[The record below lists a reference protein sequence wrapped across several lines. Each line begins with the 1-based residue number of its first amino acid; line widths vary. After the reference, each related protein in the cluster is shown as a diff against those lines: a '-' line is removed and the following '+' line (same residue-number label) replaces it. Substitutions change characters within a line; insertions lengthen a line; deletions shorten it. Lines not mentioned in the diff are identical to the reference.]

1 MTWTAFNIN
10 APKKQTT
17 TTTNEYVI
25 YVIFI
30 LFYINYIYFSLFY
43 IYIFF
48 LFYSLRRHARP
59 VLRVY
64 STTANEKRSL
74 EKRNNFPRWLVSIY
88 RMIFVFFSSS
98 SSSFYFFFSRPFFT
112 IFRDGH

>member
-1 MTWTAFNIN
+1 MMTWTAFNIN

-17 TTTNEYVI
+17 TTTNEYL

-88 RMIFVFFSSS
+88 RMIFVFFLLLST
-98 SSSFYFFFSRPFFT
+98 FFFSRPFFT